1 MFGIAVFGDS
11 VTFGRGDDGSRGWAG
26 RLQRYFEEKGRGNA
40 LYNLGIPGDTSSALL
55 KRMDA
60 ECRARLTKLSKQD
73 KFILIVAIGL
83 NDSRFLG
90 QFENPQTTAEQFKKN
105 IKKISEIAKKYADK
119 IVFVGLTPVDE
130 ALTSPYTDVY
140 FLNRRVEEFNQ
151 ILKENSDADSFLFI
165 DVYGKLSKKNLKGVL
180 DDGLHPSAN
189 GYELMYGIIK
199 QKMIE
204 QNLID

>member
-11 VTFGRGDDGSRGWAG
+11 ITFGRGDDGSRGWAG
-26 RLQRYFEEKGRGNA
+26 RLQSYFEGKGRGNA
-40 LYNLGIPGDTSSALL
+40 FYNLGIPGDTSGALL
-55 KRMDA
+55 KRMDT

-73 KFILIVAIGL
+73 KFIIVVAIGL

-90 QFENPQTTAEQFKKN
+90 QFGNPQTTAEQFRKN

-130 ALTSPYTDVY
+130 ELTSPYTDVY
-140 FLNRRVEEFNQ
+140 FLNKRVEEFNR
-151 ILKENSDADSFLFI
+151 ILRENSDSNSFLFI
-165 DVYGKLSKKNLKGVL
+165 DVYGKLSKKSLKGVL
-180 DDGLHPSAN
+180 DDGLHPNAK
-189 GYELMYGIIK
+189 GYELMYKIIK
-199 QKMIE
+199 QKMIA